1 MKTIT
6 GTVVSL
12 KTAQTAQVLVTRQWQ
27 HPLYKKSVKRSRK
40 YACHVTDLKLAMG
53 DKVEIAE
60 CAPLS
65 ATKRFKV
72 VSKIAVKAS

>member
-1 MKTIT
+1 MRTII
-6 GTVVSL
+6 GEVVSL
-12 KTAQTAQVLVTRQWQ
+12 KNAQTAQVLVTRQWQ

-40 YACHVTDLKLAMG
+40 YACHVVDLELAVG

-60 CAPLS
+60 CAPVS

-72 VSKIAVKAS
+72 VSKIAVKAA